1 MDSDTVVRDA
11 SRRVGAARRSCRP
24 AVSDRAR

>member
-11 SRRVGAARRSCRP
+11 SRRASSDSVYYARQTRTG
-24 AVSDRAR
+24 